1 MKNTFVLFLSLS
13 FFIFSLNAQ
22 EFQQE
27 EVRIT
32 RLVEGTLLV
41 PEVDACPLVIIIAG
55 SGPTDRDGN
64 QPMMKNNSLRFLA
77 EELYKNKIAS
87 FRYDKRILKQIELRT
102 IDEKQL
108 RFSDFIDDAVSVLN
122 HFKKDDRFSKIYI
135 IGHSEGS
142 LIGMVAAQEGA
153 DGFISLAGA
162 GQEIDDVIVD
172 QLENQAPFLA
182 DSAREAFDDI
192 RATGKATNFN
202 PGLASIFREEI
213 QPYLLSWMQYNPQEE
228 LKKLDVPI
236 LLINGDKDFQVQLSE
251 LELLTQ
257 AKPKAQSKVIEGMNH
272 IFKKAEDMGLE
283 NQKTYNIY
291 NLPVMPE
298 LIDAISEFILR

>member
-77 EELYKNKIAS
+77 EELYKKDIAS

-108 RFSDFIDDAVSVLN
+108 RFSDFIDDAVSALN
-122 HFKKDDRFSKIYI
+122 HFKNDERFSKIYI

-172 QLENQAPFLA
+172 QLKNQAPFLA

>member
-108 RFSDFIDDAVSVLN
+108 RFSDFIDDAVSALN
-122 HFKKDDRFSKIYI
+122 HFKNDERFSKIYI

>member
-77 EELYKNKIAS
+77 EELYKKDIAS

-108 RFSDFIDDAVSVLN
+108 RFSDFIDDAVSALN
-122 HFKKDDRFSKIYI
+122 HFKNDERFSKIYI

>member
-77 EELYKNKIAS
+77 EELYKKDIAS
-87 FRYDKRILKQIELRT
+87 FRYDKRILKEIELR
-102 IDEKQL
+102 IINEKQL

-172 QLENQAPFLA
+172 QLKNQAPFLA

-192 RATGKATNFN
+192 RSTGRATNFN